1 MTQIEDGFEDQMVM
15 KPPAF
20 IPYKP
25 DGRNLPQ
32 RQADRWKRIQ
42 PLHSAP
48 VHGTPSAPLTLNR
61 PTSAPARPTALS
73 TARGLKSV
81 LHAGQPRIAENWLTQ
96 RFSDYIDSSAESRV
110 SFTDAANR

>member
-48 VHGTPSAPLTLNR
+48 VHGTSDLESADFR
-61 PTSAPARPTALS
+61 AC
-73 TARGLKSV
+73 
-81 LHAGQPRIAENWLTQ
+81 
-96 RFSDYIDSSAESRV
+96 
-110 SFTDAANR
+110 ANYGPIYR